1 MISRFSLNECVFAI
15 RCFFPHAILFGLCF
29 ANGLKALTRTV
40 RKKNQCKT
48 INKMIKTMII
58 TSKIGNSS
66 NEIIIVV
73 QFDQSLNE
81 IHVTEICFARNAY
94 RYRFLSFLFFS
105 IRESVAQSSHT
116 AQFLLINR
124 HENFACFVHSERTF
138 QVVCCVCVCMALV
151 SLLLLFFPPIQH
163 QLKAMKCILNRPQR

>member
-94 RYRFLSFLFFS
+94 RYRFLSFLFLAFASPSLSQVTLHNFS
-105 IRESVAQSSHT
+105 LSIVMKTLHVLFILNEHFK
-116 AQFLLINR
+116 QF
-124 HENFACFVHSERTF
+124 
-138 QVVCCVCVCMALV
+138 VVYVCVWLQFHCCCC
-151 SLLLLFFPPIQH
+151 FFP
-163 QLKAMKCILNRPQR
+163 RFSTS